1 MAPKKLS
8 LGLWAGMLKN
18 YCHICNQRPPICL
31 IAKFCGKVRTRKFG
45 TKNLGVLGSNVEKP
59 LSYLQSAYLNLSY
72 CKVWCKKQ
80 QSLNSG
86 PKVPD
91 FHILELELENIIVI
105 FEASI
110 LEFVLTLI
118 LVQK

>member
-1 MAPKKLS
+1 MAPKNLC
-8 LGLWAGMLKN
+8 LGIWAGMLKN
-18 YCHICNQRPPICL
+18 YCHICNQSRPICL
-31 IAKFCGKVRTRKFG
+31 IAKFCGKVRAGKFG

-72 CKVWCKKQ
+72 CKVWWKKQ